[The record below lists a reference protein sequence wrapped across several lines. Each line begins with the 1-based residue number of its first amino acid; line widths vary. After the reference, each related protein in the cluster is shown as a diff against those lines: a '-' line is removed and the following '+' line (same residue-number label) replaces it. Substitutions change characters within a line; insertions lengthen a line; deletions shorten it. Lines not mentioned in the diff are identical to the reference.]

1 MKKFITTVIFLVA
14 ILLTIVFFP
23 RSKEHAVIVASKDNY
38 SEIYVEE
45 KLYKV
50 KFAKNYPVGTVI
62 NYNYNFFKTFNVK
75 VLSPIEERVM
85 KINNHIYDFELSGE
99 LKADD
104 SISFYY
110 LDKNNNISPLSKD
123 KILIGKE
130 NIKTYLN
137 KKNNIKTFILTPYDL
152 SIMRVG
158 ISTTGFS
165 SLEHNEINL
174 ACLEEVDL
182 FNLKENY
189 RETVPKGTNIKI
201 SALNDKIS
209 LNINGNIK
217 VFSTRTYFK
226 GNNIRIDNITRGIP
240 KFTPNYSGILEL
252 TSNNNTLYIINE
264 VNMEDYLCKVVP
276 SEMPSSGGLE
286 SLKCQAIAARTY
298 ALSDMLQNRF
308 AHLGF
313 YVDDSTQSQVYNNM
327 QTNELASKAVLD
339 TKGLIMTFNN
349 EPIDAKYYSSSAGV
363 ATAYKDV
370 WFNADWSSENKDYY
384 YKGSYIH
391 DNLIPNNENE
401 WLDFYKNKDLKAI
414 DSDSP
419 YFRWYAHFSKN
430 ALENSLKK
438 SLKLIHER
446 RSAFIDILQDNT
458 KINNIPELGDIKDI
472 KVLKRS
478 EFGNIMEISFLFSNA
493 TVNVKGDYNIR
504 SSIRCNKDFSGEIIP
519 IIRHKKE
526 PLIDN
531 NFLPSSFF
539 AIEKDSEGFKI
550 YGGGYGHGVG
560 MTQNGAMEMSKKG
573 SSYEEILNTFY
584 KDVKLEKTY

>member
-1 MKKFITTVIFLVA
+1 MKKFITTVVFLVA
-14 ILLTIVFFP
+14 ILLTIVCFP
-23 RSKEHAVIVASKDNY
+23 RTKEHAVVVTSNDNY
-38 SEIYVEE
+38 SEIYVSE

-50 KFAKNYPVGTVI
+50 KFDKKYPVGTVI
-62 NYNYNFFKTFNVK
+62 NYNYNFFKAFNVK

-85 KINNHIYDFELSGE
+85 KTNNGIYDLELSGE

-104 SISFYY
+104 SITFYY
-110 LDKNNNISPLSKD
+110 LDKNNNIYPLSKK

-137 KKNNIKTFILTPYDL
+137 KKNNIKTFIITPYDL
-152 SIMRVG
+152 SSMRVG
-158 ISTTGFS
+158 ISTTGFN
-165 SLEHNEINL
+165 SLKHSEIDL
-174 ACLEEVDL
+174 TCLEEVNL
-182 FNLKENY
+182 YNLKENY
-189 RETVPKGTNIKI
+189 KKTIPKNTKIKI
-201 SALNDKIS
+201 SALNDKIEF
-209 LNINGNIK
+209 NIDNQIK
-217 VFSTRTYFK
+217 VFSSRTYLK
-226 GNNIRIDNITRGIP
+226 GNNIKIDNITRGIP
-240 KFTPNYSGILEL
+240 KFTPSYSGTLEF
-252 TSNNNTLYIINE
+252 TNDKNSLYMINE
-264 VNMEDYLCKVVP
+264 VDMEEYLFKVVP

-327 QTNELASKAVLD
+327 ETNELASRAVLD
-339 TKGLIMTFNN
+339 TKGLIMTSNN

-363 ATAYKDV
+363 ATAYEDV
-370 WFNADWSSENKDYY
+370 WFNADWSSENKNYY
-384 YKGSYIH
+384 YKGSYV
-391 DNLIPNNENE
+391 DDKSLPNNENE
-401 WLDFYKNKDLKAI
+401 WLSFYKNKDLKAI
-414 DSDSP
+414 DSESP

-438 SLKLIHER
+438 SLKIIHER
-446 RSAFIDILQDNT
+446 RPNFIEILQNNA
-458 KINNIPELGDIKDI
+458 KINDIPELGNIKDI

-478 EFGNIMEISFLFSNA
+478 EFGNIMEISFLFTNI

-504 SSIRCNKDFSGEIIP
+504 SAIRCNKDFSGEIIP

-526 PLIDN
+526 PLIN
-531 NFLPSSFF
+531 SNFLPSSFF
-539 AIEKDSEGFKI
+539 AIEKDSEGFTI

-573 SSYEEILNTFY
+573 SSYEEILGTFY
-584 KDVKLEKTY
+584 KDVKIEKIY